1 MAGPVSGRAQA
12 GDEAMAAALAAME
25 PSFPGAAPRLE
36 GICREFLAWLRHERR
51 ASAHTVLAYGRD
63 VGAFV
68 AFLSAHRGAEVDDGM
83 MAAAG
88 LADLRAWLASRHGA
102 GLAASSNARALSA
115 VKALHRWAARQGIWE
130 NLAATGFRG
139 PRLPRGLP
147 RPLDAADAAAA
158 LEGAGAM
165 SEEPWIAARDTAVL
179 ALLYGCGLRIGEAL
193 ALDRSVLPVGDT
205 LRVSG
210 KGRKQREVPVLPLVR
225 EAIAEY
231 ARLCPHPARP
241 RGPLFLG
248 ARGGRLR
255 PEIVQARLRQ
265 LRAALGLPEH
275 ATPHALRHSFATHLL
290 AAGADLRA
298 IQELLGHASLAT
310 TQRYTG
316 VDATRLL
323 EVYDKAHPR
332 ARAAGD

>member
-1 MAGPVSGRAQA
+1 MNGAAD
-12 GDEAMAAALAAME
+12 GDDAIAAALAAME
-25 PSFPGAAPRLE
+25 PGFPGATPRLE
-36 GICREFLAWLRHERR
+36 GMCREFIGWLRHERR
-51 ASAHTVLAYGRD
+51 ASPHTILAYGRD
-63 VGAFV
+63 IAAFV
-68 AFLSAHRGAEVDDGM
+68 AFLAAHHGAEVDE
-83 MAAAG
+83 ATLARSG

-130 NLAATGFRG
+130 NLAATAFRG

-147 RPLDAADAAAA
+147 RPIPAADAAAA

-165 SEEPWIAARDTAVL
+165 ADEPWIAARDTAVL

-193 ALDRSVLPVGDT
+193 ALDRSALPLGDT

-210 KGRKQREVPVLPLVR
+210 KGRKQREVPVLPVVR
-225 EAIAEY
+225 EAVGEY

-255 PEIVQARLRQ
+255 PELVQARLRQ

-316 VDATRLL
+316 VDAARLL
-323 EVYDKAHPR
+323 EAYDRAHPR
-332 ARAAGD
+332 ARAAPAEE